1 MKVIAVNGKVLLA
14 NGKAVKPPSNAVANL
29 LGYTL
34 SAPSGLSYTGFV
46 RNWNSNAANA
56 TIVGDGY
63 TKGLKLVASMSIPNN
78 TTSEI
83 QHLSTPIKEGHKYY
97 FQIQQKAKNAG
108 GGYTYTSLYKS
119 SGNRTENLQFTA
131 TISDEWET
139 FHRTFTGVSST
150 FQILLGIG
158 GSNGAASG
166 DYIEW
171 KNILLV
177 DLTETY
183 GSGFEP
189 TEEECVARFANYVA
203 DGSYVHFLKKYYYNG
218 VLLPE
223 IPADVLASYPYAW
236 IRNNTTSG
244 YYDLML
250 SNVPFYYLPSD
261 GSVKEGNLVEGKPWY
276 RVPIATAETATAWV
290 NNTSNNTFT
299 GWGIDS
305 ARTVL
310 WSNHDIPNGSATA
323 TEIYF
328 NGSEPVLAE

>member
-1 MKVIAVNGKVLLA
+1 MKVIAVNGKILLA
-14 NGKAVKPPSNAVANL
+14 NGKAVKPPNNATVNL

-34 SAPSGLSYTGFV
+34 SAPSGLQYTGFV
-46 RNWNSNAANA
+46 HNWNSGYANA

-63 TKGLKLVASMSIPNN
+63 TKGLKLVASVPISNGS
-78 TTSEI
+78 TSEV
-83 QHLSTPIKEGHKYY
+83 QHLCTPIKEGHKYY
-97 FQIQQKAKNAG
+97 FQIQQKAKKAAG
-108 GGYTYTSLYKS
+108 GYAFTSLYKS
-119 SGNRTENLQFTA
+119 SGNRTEKLQFTA
-131 TISDEWET
+131 TLSGAWET

-158 GSNGAASG
+158 GDNGAVTG

-189 TEEECVARFANYVA
+189 TEEECAALFANYVA
-203 DGSYVHFLKKYYYNG
+203 DGAYVHFLKKYYYNG

-223 IPADVLASYPYAW
+223 LPADVLASYPYAF
-236 IRNNTTSG
+236 IGFIASTGKYQILASANPMYFDTTNSNIARQNSNTEPFLYCLESDEAWTVGTSG
-244 YYDLML
+244 NY
-250 SNVPFYYLPSD
+250 
-261 GSVKEGNLVEGKPWY
+261 
-276 RVPIATAETATAWV
+276 
-290 NNTSNNTFT
+290 
-299 GWGIDS
+299 GWSIDS
-305 ARTVL
+305 DRQL
-310 WSNHDIPNGSATA
+310 IWSNHDIPSGSATA

>member
-1 MKVIAVNGKVLLA
+1 MKVIAVNGKLLLA
-14 NGKAVKPPSNAVANL
+14 NGKAVKPPSKDAVNL

-34 SAPSGLSYTGFV
+34 SAPSGLNYTGFV
-46 RNWNSNAANA
+46 HSWNSNFARA

-63 TKGLKLVASMSIPNN
+63 TKGLKLVASKYISAGS
-78 TTSEI
+78 TSEV
-83 QHLSTPIKEGHKYY
+83 QHLCTPIKEGHKYY
-97 FQIQQKAKNAG
+97 FQIQQKAKKAA
-108 GGYTYTSLYKS
+108 GGYTFTSLYKS
-119 SGNRTENLQFTA
+119 SDNRTEQLQFTA

-158 GSNGAASG
+158 GDNATESD
-166 DYIEW
+166 DYVEW

-189 TEEECVARFANYVA
+189 TEEECSELFANYVA
-203 DGSYVHFLKKYYYNG
+203 DGTYVHFLKKYYYNG

-223 IPADVLASYPYAW
+223 LPPYVLAEYPYCW
-236 IRNNTTSG
+236 IRN
-244 YYDLML
+244 
-250 SNVPFYYLPSD
+250 D
-261 GSVKEGNLVEGKPWY
+261 GANAKYNLVFSKTPWY
-276 RVPIATAETATAWV
+276 YIGTNLSKGTSENIPYYSISFSGHENAETWGNAEYSSYEFGLA
-290 NNTSNNTFT
+290 SN
-299 GWGIDS
+299 
-305 ARTVL
+305 RTVL

-328 NGSEPVLAE
+328 EGSEPVLAE

>member
-14 NGKAVKPPSNAVANL
+14 NGKAVKPPNNAVANL

-34 SAPSGLSYTGFV
+34 SAPSGLKYTGFV
-46 RNWNSNAANA
+46 HSWNSNFANA

-63 TKGLKLVASMSIPNN
+63 TKGLKLGVSSTIPSG
-78 TTSEI
+78 TTSEV
-83 QHLSTPIKEGHKYY
+83 QHLCTPIKEGHKYY
-97 FQIQQKAKNAG
+97 FQIQQKANKVA
-108 GGYTYTSLYKS
+108 GGYTFTSLYKS
-119 SGNRTENLQFTA
+119 SGNRTEKLQFTS
-131 TISDEWET
+131 TISDALET

-158 GSNGAASG
+158 GDNGAATG
-166 DYIEW
+166 DYAEW

-189 TEEECVARFANYVA
+189 TEEECATLFANYVA
-203 DGSYVHFLKKYYYNG
+203 DGAYVRFLKKYYYNG

-223 IPADVLASYPYAW
+223 LPADALAEYPYAVMAVNEEKMQYQLLLSTSKW
-236 IRNNTTSG
+236 YFDGTNVNNES
-244 YYDLML
+244 
-250 SNVPFYYLPSD
+250 SNNEPFFSAYAED
-261 GSVKEGNLVEGKPWY
+261 MAWKEG
-276 RVPIATAETATAWV
+276 TAGDYWFTQETRPL
-290 NNTSNNTFT
+290 
-299 GWGIDS
+299 I
-305 ARTVL
+305 
-310 WSNHDIPNGSATA
+310 WSNHDVPNGSATA